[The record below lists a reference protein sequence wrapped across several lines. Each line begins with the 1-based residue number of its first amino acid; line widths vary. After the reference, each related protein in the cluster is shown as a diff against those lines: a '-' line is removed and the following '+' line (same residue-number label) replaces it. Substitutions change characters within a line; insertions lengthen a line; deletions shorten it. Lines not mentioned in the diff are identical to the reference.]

1 MKHTKKLLAAVMAVT
16 MVSALAPMSAFAE
29 DTEIK
34 ENTATQAGTMTAIY
48 EVSAKYTVTIP
59 AGVTLSDTETVTKDI
74 TAENVLLES
83 GKVITVKLTSGTNTT
98 SGSTF
103 SAKNEA
109 GTSTASY
116 TISAGGSAISVGG
129 TVATFNT
136 GTAKQTVAPPA
147 KRMSKSEEFA
157 AAGRNHERTPG
168 EMEKLLADLDKI

>member
-1 MKHTKKLLAAVMAVT
+1 MNKQRAQASTTK
-16 MVSALAPMSAFAE
+16 
-29 DTEIK
+29 I
-34 ENTATQAGTMTAIY
+34 MTSI
-48 EVSAKYTVTIP
+48 I
-59 AGVTLSDTETVTKDI
+59 
-74 TAENVLLES
+74 LLES

-136 GTAKQTVAPPA
+136 GTAKQTETLTF
-147 KRMSKSEEFA
+147 SA
-157 AAGRNHERTPG
+157 ATGATLAGDHTET
-168 EMEKLLADLDKI
+168 LTFTISTD